1 MKNRQNAI
9 GQAIAEI
16 AARVPGQAPKEGD
29 YIGDEGLR
37 YCGICHQPKECWT
50 DFMGIRRKMP
60 VVCQCEKDRLAA
72 EEAEKARVQF
82 AKKVERLRA
91 DCFARNDDG
100 TSTIPA
106 DATFAHDIRR
116 DVRVSDA
123 MRRYVDKW
131 DEMQAQ
137 NIGLLNCGEVG
148 TGKSFYAACIA
159 NALIDKGIAVKMT
172 TFERISNELFGLS
185 TGRQAYLDK
194 LASYPL
200 LILDDLG
207 AERSSEYMRGLVF
220 SVIDARYQSG
230 KPLIVTTNVDLSE
243 IKEPSDLKYKRIYD
257 RVLEMCHPVKFTGPS
272 YRRETLRKNFA
283 NRAKLLGLD
292 D

>member
-1 MKNRQNAI
+1 MKNGQNAI

-16 AARVPGQAPKEGD
+16 AARVPGQARQNGD
-29 YIGDEGLR
+29 YIGDEDLL
-37 YCGICHQPKECWT
+37 YCGVCHRPKQCWV
-50 DFMGIRRKMP
+50 DFMGTLRKMP

-91 DCFARNDDG
+91 DCFSKTDG
-100 TSTIPA
+100 ESTSA
-106 DATFAHDIRR
+106 AEATFSRDKRR
-116 DVRVSDA
+116 DVKVSNA
-123 MRRYVDKW
+123 MRRYADQW
-131 DEMQAQ
+131 ETMRRQ
-137 NIGLLNCGEVG
+137 NVGLLLCGNVG

-172 TFERISNELFGLS
+172 SFDRISNTLFGMN

-200 LILDDLG
+200 LIIDDLG
-207 AERSSEYMRGLVF
+207 AERSSEYMLGLVF
-220 SVIDARYQSG
+220 AVIDARYQANL
-230 KPLIVTTNVDLSE
+230 PLIVTTNVDLAE

-257 RVLEMCHPVKFTGPS
+257 RVLEMCHPVKFEGPS
-272 YRRETLRKNFA
+272 YRRETLRENFA
-283 NRAKLLGLD
+283 ERAKLLGLGD
-292 D
+292 

>member
-1 MKNRQNAI
+1 MKNGQNAI

-50 DFMGIRRKMP
+50 DFMGNRRKMP

-91 DCFARNDDG
+91 DCFSKTDG
-100 TSTIPA
+100 ESTSA
-106 DATFAHDIRR
+106 AEATFSRDKRR
-116 DVRVSDA
+116 DVKVSNA
-123 MRRYVDKW
+123 MRRYADQW
-131 DEMQAQ
+131 ETMRRQ
-137 NIGLLNCGEVG
+137 NVGLLLCGNVG

-172 TFERISNELFGLS
+172 SFDRISNTLFGMN

-200 LILDDLG
+200 LIIDDLG
-207 AERSSEYMRGLVF
+207 AERSSEYMLGLVF
-220 SVIDARYQSG
+220 AVIDARYQANL
-230 KPLIVTTNVDLSE
+230 PLIVTTNVDLAE

-257 RVLEMCHPVKFTGPS
+257 RVLEMCHPVKFEGPS
-272 YRRETLRKNFA
+272 YRRETLRENFA
-283 NRAKLLGLD
+283 ERAKLLGLGD
-292 D
+292 